1 MKNLNFNKI
10 KSCETMN
17 SFLAD
22 DNSNNNIPNTFSF
35 LYMRHNSFFVCDSIF
50 NCFIKKKFLL
60 Q

>member
-10 KSCETMN
+10 KRCETMN

-35 LYMRHNSFFVCDSIF
+35 LYMRHNSFFV
-50 NCFIKKKFLL
+50 
-60 Q
+60 